1 MNCIRLAALALLAAA
16 LPAQDPPVV
25 TPPGV
30 SAEAVNRP
38 LTPEEK
44 KQQLLEQM
52 RKLQEELDFLNRTQ
66 VVGGVVGRVSARFKE
81 RAAPPQQL
89 DDPGTPAGTSRGT
102 ADTTPAPS
110 PQGQTQGD
118 AETGDAQPKPAQ
130 AKKARLLGDAEK
142 KAMPAGTIFTVD
154 GIAVNESEFQAVY
167 GYLKSLPNKQSDDD
181 LRTTA
186 IETLIR
192 RRAAEAAF
200 PAGAKAARDR
210 VVKAQQQLKAGTDFA
225 EVAKTMSDCPSKAQ
239 GGDLNW
245 FGRGVMDTSFTIAA
259 FGLKDGDVSEPVQ
272 TMFGYHLI
280 KRTGFKKGDDPTQD
294 QVRASHVLAMYADD
308 QFKVREVQMKV
319 NQGQVDVGFVSDEYR
334 KYAPAYLK

>member
-1 MNCIRLAALALLAAA
+1 MNPIRSALVALLPAV
-16 LPAQDPPVV
+16 LPAQVV
-25 TPPGV
+25 PAPTPPQGV

-44 KQQLLEQM
+44 KQNLLEQT
-52 RKLQEELDFLNRTQ
+52 RKLNEELQFLNRTQ
-66 VVGGVVGRVSARFKE
+66 VVGGIVGRVAARFRD
-81 RAAPPQQL
+81 RAGSPQIV
-89 DDPGTPAGTSRGT
+89 DDPGTPAGSASGT
-102 ADTTPAPS
+102 AQTTPPPAPA
-110 PQGQTQGD
+110 GD
-118 AETGDAQPKPAQ
+118 ATGAPAQPTE

-142 KAMPAGTIFTVD
+142 KGLAAGTIFTV
-154 GIAVNESEFQAVY
+154 GGLAVNESEFQTIY
-167 GYLKSLPNKQSDDD
+167 GYLKSLPGKQTDDE
-181 LRTTA
+181 LRTA
-186 IETLIR
+186 AVEALIR

-200 PAGAKAARDR
+200 PEGAKLARDR

-225 EVAKTMSDCPSKAQ
+225 EVAQQMSDCPSKAQ

-259 FGLKDGDVSEPVQ
+259 FGLNDGDVSEPVQ

-280 KRTGFKKGDDPTQD
+280 KRTGFKKGDDPAQD
-294 QVRASHVLAMYADD
+294 QVRASHVLAMYAAD

-319 NQGQVDVGFVSDEYR
+319 SQGQVDVAFVSDDYR